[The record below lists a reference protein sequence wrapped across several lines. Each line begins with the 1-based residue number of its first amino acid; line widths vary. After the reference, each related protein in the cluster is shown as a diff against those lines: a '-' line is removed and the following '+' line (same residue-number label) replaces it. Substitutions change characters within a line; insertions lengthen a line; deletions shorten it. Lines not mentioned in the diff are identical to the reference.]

1 VAQADRLRKQLA
13 QTEMS
18 VNDSLLRVTAS
29 FGVTVAMP
37 GEMRTQEA
45 LIRKA
50 DEALYVAKRS
60 GRNRVEVLSCRPEPV
75 VINKSNETAVVVP

>member
-1 VAQADRLRKQLA
+1 
-13 QTEMS
+13 
-18 VNDSLLRVTAS
+18 
-29 FGVTVAMP
+29 MP